1 MFAFMEEELEKLGIK
16 YFKLTGQTK
25 VGDRIKLVDEFNEN
39 EDIDYMFTLDE
50 LETEDEAD
58 EFGEFDG
65 QDELLDKVAKHVVST
80 HRASVNQLQR
90 VFNIGYNRADD
101 MMNTLEKLG
110 VVSPAIQGKPR
121 TVLVEMDELERIL
134 NVYKG

>member
-1 MFAFMEEELEKLGIK
+1 MLYTNGGPDVRVQGSFITTDEIEEVVSCI
-16 YFKLTGQTK
+16 
-25 VGDRIKLVDEFNEN
+25 NEN